1 MKKEELKNVK
11 KTITN
16 AVGTTKGI
24 TLIALVVT
32 ISVILILSAITIKL
46 GTQNLAESG
55 DDRLNTELGIV
66 QHAILERYTKASL
79 TGESLPGTQATNEQ
93 INKMVSV
100 IGNNK
105 KDTNT
110 SNYYVIDSTNASN
123 LGITNIEYEYIV
135 NYITGEVFN
144 LTKETTSTGEPLY
157 IYAKSN

>member
-1 MKKEELKNVK
+1 MRIKKES
-11 KTITN
+11 
-16 AVGTTKGI
+16 GI

-79 TGESLPGTQATNEQ
+79 TGESLPGTPATSDQ

-100 IGNNK
+100 VESK
-105 KDTNT
+105 KDAST
-110 SNYYVIDSTNASN
+110 SNYYVINPTNAKD